1 MPRFLLV
8 TVTAFVTSIVFF
20 SLNALTLSS
29 RNSVESKLNDKTTT
43 APIGA
48 DISDVIREVQVKTDS
63 IEEANAS
70 LIARID
76 ELQKEVRS
84 IKKSSSLTSTPD
96 SVSTRLEDH
105 HGSAE
110 MLSTE
115 DDAATNAREE
125 QRKQQLYAATYQ
137 HVEPAGDNVLAE
149 EQIREVISSFPQ
161 SIDVAEL
168 RCGDNVCVLSL
179 RFGPREVGGSV
190 LSHIRLKMPWNPPM
204 ELFDEFQEDG
214 SRLTHMY
221 FPRSGNAAL
230 PRRES

>member
-8 TVTAFVTSIVFF
+8 TVTAFVISIVFF

-43 APIGA
+43 ALIGA

-110 MLSTE
+110 ML
-115 DDAATNAREE
+115 
-125 QRKQQLYAATYQ
+125 Y
-137 HVEPAGDNVLAE
+137 
-149 EQIREVISSFPQ
+149 
-161 SIDVAEL
+161 
-168 RCGDNVCVLSL
+168 
-179 RFGPREVGGSV
+179 
-190 LSHIRLKMPWNPPM
+190 
-204 ELFDEFQEDG
+204 
-214 SRLTHMY
+214 SR
-221 FPRSGNAAL
+221 A
-230 PRRES
+230 